1 MKIAVVGAGLMG
13 RAAVYD
19 LSHNPKVDM
28 VGVYDIDVK
37 LARMVARKYGHRKA
51 VAGRFDAGDVKKAAG
66 LFKRFDA
73 VISAVTY
80 RYNPGLAKAAIAVG
94 AHFFDLGGNNDAVAA
109 EFKLDKAAKK
119 AGVVVIPDC
128 GLAPGM
134 VSVIAA
140 GDIARFDKPESL
152 HIRVGGLPQKP
163 RPPLNYQ
170 MLFSAEGLINEY
182 YEPAVALRNG
192 RAVAIESLGEIE
204 SLTFAG
210 LGKFEAFNTSG
221 GTSTL
226 PITYKGIL
234 KNLDYKTIRY
244 PGHCERFKTMMDIGL
259 ASWEKIAVEGI
270 KVTPRSVLKA
280 VLDKNLSF
288 DEPDLSLV
296 RITTEGKIGG
306 KRKRLVSEIIDRFDR
321 RTGLTSMMR
330 CTSFPVTIIAVM
342 AASGQITVRGVVP
355 QEKAV
360 DPVIFEKELAKRR
373 IIIRRRWSRL

>member
-1 MKIAVVGAGLMG
+1 MKIAVIGAGLMG

-19 LSHNPKVDM
+19 LAHNPKVNL
-28 VGVYDIDVK
+28 VGVYDIDAK
-37 LARMVARKYGHRKA
+37 LARLVARTYGHRKTI
-51 VAGRFDAGDVKKAAG
+51 AGRFNAGDVTKAVA
-66 LFKRFDA
+66 LFKKYDA

-80 RYNPGLAKAAIAVG
+80 RYNPGLAKAAIAAG

-140 GDIARFDKPESL
+140 GDIARFDRPESL

-182 YEPAVALRNG
+182 YEPAVAIRNG
-192 RAVAIESLGEIE
+192 RVIAVESLTDIE

-210 LGKFEAFNTSG
+210 LGTFEAFNTSG

-226 PITYKGIL
+226 PMTYRGIL

-259 ASWEKIAVEGI
+259 ASWEKVAVEGA
-270 KVTPRSVLKA
+270 KVAPRNVLKA

-288 DEPDLSLV
+288 NEPDLSLV
-296 RITTEGKIGG
+296 RITTEGRIGG
-306 KRKRLVSEIIDRFDR
+306 KRKRLVSEIIDRYDH

-342 AASGQITVRGVVP
+342 AASGQIAVRGVVP

-360 DPVIFEKELAKRR
+360 DPEIFENELARRR
-373 IIIRRRWSRL
+373 IIIRRRWSR

>member
-1 MKIAVVGAGLMG
+1 MKIAVIGAGLMG

-19 LSHNPKVDM
+19 LAHNPKVDM
-28 VGVYDIDVK
+28 VGVYDIDIK
-37 LARMVARKYGHRKA
+37 LARQVARTYGNRKT
-51 VAGRFDAGDVKKAAG
+51 VAGRLDAGDVKKAAA
-66 LFKRFDA
+66 LFKRYDA
-73 VISAVTY
+73 VVSAVTY
-80 RYNPGLAKAAIAVG
+80 RYNPGLAKAAIGAG
-94 AHFFDLGGNNDAVAA
+94 AHFFDLGGNNDAVNA
-109 EFKLDKAAKK
+109 EFKLDSAAKR

-140 GDIARFDKPESL
+140 GDIARFDKPESV

-163 RPPLNYQ
+163 HPPLDYQ

-182 YEPAVALRNG
+182 YEPAVALRHG

-204 SLTFAG
+204 SLTFAD
-210 LGKFEAFNTSG
+210 LGKFEAFSTSG

-226 PITYKGIL
+226 PKTYKGIL

-244 PGHCERFKTMMDIGL
+244 PGHCERFRTMMDIGL
-259 ASWEKIAVEGI
+259 ASWEKIMVDGAR
-270 KVTPRSVLKA
+270 VTPRSVFKA

-288 DEPDLSLV
+288 NEPDLSLV

-306 KRKRLVSEIIDRFDR
+306 KRKRLVSEIVDRFDH

-342 AASGQITVRGVVP
+342 AVSGQITTRGVVP

-360 DPVIFEKELAKRR
+360 DPDIFESELAKRR

>member
-1 MKIAVVGAGLMG
+1 MKIAVIGAGLMG

-19 LSHNPKVDM
+19 LAHNPKVDM

-37 LARMVARKYGHRKA
+37 LARQVARSYGNRKS
-51 VAGRFDAGDVKKAAG
+51 VAGRFDAGDVKKAAA
-66 LFKRFDA
+66 LFKRFNA
-73 VISAVTY
+73 VVSAVTY
-80 RYNPGLAKAAIAVG
+80 RYNPGLAKAAISAG
-94 AHFFDLGGNNDAVAA
+94 AHFFDLGGNNDAVDA
-109 EFKLDKAAKK
+109 EFKLDGAAKR

-140 GDIARFDKPESL
+140 GDIARFDKPESV

-163 RPPLNYQ
+163 HPPLDYQ

-210 LGKFEAFNTSG
+210 LGKFEAFSTSG

-226 PITYKGIL
+226 PKTYKGIL

-259 ASWEKIAVEGI
+259 ASWEKIMVDGVR
-270 KVTPRSVLKA
+270 VTPRSVFKA
-280 VLDKNLSF
+280 VLDKNLSLN
-288 DEPDLSLV
+288 EPDLSLV

-306 KRKRLVSEIIDRFDR
+306 QRKRLVSEIIDRFDR

-342 AASGQITVRGVVP
+342 ASSGQIPACGVIP

-360 DPVIFEKELAKRR
+360 DPDIFESELAKRR
-373 IIIRRRWSRL
+373 IIIGRRWSRL

>member
-1 MKIAVVGAGLMG
+1 MKIAVIGAGLMG

-19 LSHNPKVDM
+19 LAHNPKVDM
-28 VGVYDIDVK
+28 VGVYDIDIK
-37 LARMVARKYGHRKA
+37 LARQVARAYGNRKT
-51 VAGRFDAGDVKKAAG
+51 VAGRLDAGDAKKAAA
-66 LFKRFDA
+66 LFKRYDA
-73 VISAVTY
+73 VVSAVTY
-80 RYNPGLAKAAIAVG
+80 RYNPGLAKAAIGAG
-94 AHFFDLGGNNDAVAA
+94 AHFFDLGGNNDAVNA
-109 EFKLDKAAKK
+109 EFKLDSAAKR

-140 GDIARFDKPESL
+140 GDIARFDKPESV

-163 RPPLNYQ
+163 HPPLDYQ

-182 YEPAVALRNG
+182 YEPAVALRHG

-204 SLTFAG
+204 SLTFAD
-210 LGKFEAFNTSG
+210 LGKFEAFSTSG

-226 PITYKGIL
+226 PKTYKGIL

-244 PGHCERFKTMMDIGL
+244 PGHCERFRTMMDIGL
-259 ASWEKIAVEGI
+259 ASWEKIMVDGAR
-270 KVTPRSVLKA
+270 VTPRSVFKA

-288 DEPDLSLV
+288 NEPDLSLV

-306 KRKRLVSEIIDRFDR
+306 KRKRLVSEIVDRFDH

-342 AASGQITVRGVVP
+342 AASGQITTRGVVP

-360 DPVIFEKELAKRR
+360 DPDIFESELAKRR

>member
-1 MKIAVVGAGLMG
+1 MKIAVIGAGLMG

-19 LSHNPKVDM
+19 LAHNPKVKA
-28 VGVYDIDVK
+28 VGVYDIDAK
-37 LARMVARKYGHRKA
+37 LARLVAHEYGHRKT
-51 VAGRFDAGDVKKAAG
+51 VAGRFDAGDVKRAVT
-66 LFKRFDA
+66 LFKKYDA

-80 RYNPGLAKAAIAVG
+80 RYNPGLAKAAIAAG
-94 AHFFDLGGNNDAVAA
+94 AHFFDLGGNNVAVAA
-109 EFKLDKAAKK
+109 EFKLDKAARK

-182 YEPAVALRNG
+182 YEPAVAIRNG
-192 RAVAIESLGEIE
+192 RAVAVESLTDIEI
-204 SLTFAG
+204 LTFAG
-210 LGKFEAFNTSG
+210 LGQFEAFNTSG

-226 PITYKGIL
+226 PSTYKGIL

-259 ASWEKIAVEGI
+259 ASWEKIAVEGV
-270 KVTPRSVLKA
+270 KVSPRNVLKA

-288 DEPDLSLV
+288 DEPDVSLV

-306 KRKRLVSEIIDRFDR
+306 KRKRLISEIIDRYDR

-342 AASGQITVRGVVP
+342 AASGQIAVRGVVP

-360 DPVIFEKELAKRR
+360 DPDIFESELAKRK
-373 IIIRRRWSRL
+373 IIIRRRWSR